1 MASSQSRSNTRI
13 ISTADRLIQ
22 RVPYGNL
29 TSVHEAALL
38 ELAAG
43 NLKNAWALLQEALGE
58 WLQATWREVSGR
70 PNAGV
75 TDRKAL
81 ILKLYNRKSLD
92 RWSFDLLNHA
102 ITHPHGYDLR
112 RVDMLAG
119 IVRVF
124 VFDKPPA
131 AVLIPDDTKLAPES
145 VEERDPRQVEQWI
158 PVPAVA
164 PVPAE
169 TVAEPTNSS
178 SSPPKSS
185 QLTES
190 VASAEEANALNPQ
203 KREAAPRRRA
213 DAHAHYRKVG
223 ERNNYEPTEAEIEKA
238 CRKII
243 ADRYPTFPLRDD
255 EYRSPHWREHQRALE
270 AIGLS

>member
-1 MASSQSRSNTRI
+1 MATSQSRASSRI

-58 WLQATWREVSGR
+58 WLQATWREVSGK

-81 ILKLYNRKSLD
+81 ILKLYNRKFLD

-102 ITHPHGYDLR
+102 ISHPHGYDLR

-131 AVLIPDDTKLAPES
+131 AVAEKKAVPEPLPQPAPVAVLIPDDTKLAPEPI
-145 VEERDPRQVEQWI
+145 EERDTRQVEEWL
-158 PVPAVA
+158 PVPAV
-164 PVPAE
+164 
-169 TVAEPTNSS
+169 
-178 SSPPKSS
+178 
-185 QLTES
+185 
-190 VASAEEANALNPQ
+190 
-203 KREAAPRRRA
+203 EAAPEPEKAPENVKAEAPPCRRA

-223 ERNNYEPTEAEIEKA
+223 ERNDYEPTEAEIERE
-238 CRKII
+238 CREIL
-243 ADRYPTFPLRDD
+243 ANRLPNFPLRDD
-255 EYRSPHWREHQRALE
+255 EFRSPHWRAHHRALE
-270 AIGLS
+270 AIGLR